1 MNIQQ
6 PQTTEDALKL
16 ALFLAITAP
25 TDEKATDCMNMAH
38 GFAECLTDGAIEVAM
53 AKAQVMATA
62 MRKEEATQDA

>member
-38 GFAECLTDGAIEVAM
+38 SFAECLSDGAIEVAM
-53 AKAQVMATA
+53 AKAQVMATVQ
-62 MRKEEATQDA
+62 RKEEAADA

>member
-1 MNIQQ
+1 MNNQQ

-16 ALFLAITAP
+16 DLFLAITAP

-38 GFAECLTDGAIEVAM
+38 SFAECLTDGAIEVAM

-62 MRKEEATQDA
+62 MRKEEATQYA